1 MTDTVIPGAGD
12 VLMLVL
18 VMLVALSSGSGK
30 LLENQ

>member
-30 LLENQ
+30 LPENQ